1 VIQGAPD
8 STARATQGF
17 VDLILGAKIETQVV
31 LVVCAI
37 FSIIS
42 WYIIAIKWWE
52 FRRLSAQRKAFR
64 AAVHRARGMDEREQ
78 AMAGLG
84 HSPFAEIVRCTM
96 SFLKDLRGSMQKQG
110 VDRTGLSLTQLEALS
125 MTLETE
131 VGKEVEAVGRMVPM
145 LAVVAS
151 TAPLLGLLGTVLGI
165 VNAFLSISAKGTG
178 NVQAVAPSIA
188 DALIAT
194 AAGLAAAIPAVV
206 AYNIFTSRAQRF
218 EGELERLAQ
227 ETIGA
232 LGREGR
238 L

>member
-1 VIQGAPD
+1 MIQGAPD
-8 STARATQGF
+8 AAQSTSGLL
-17 VDLILGAKIETQVV
+17 DIILGAKVETQVV

-42 WYIIAIKWWE
+42 WYIIATKWWE
-52 FRRLSAQRKAFR
+52 FRRLRAQRKAFDQ
-64 AAVHRARGMDEREQ
+64 AVARSRGMDEREQ
-78 AMAGLG
+78 AMSGLG
-84 HSPFAEIVRCTM
+84 ESPFAVIVRSTT
-96 SFLKDLRGSMQKQG
+96 SFLHDLRATMQKQG
-110 VDRTGLSLTQLEALS
+110 VERSGLSLTQLEALS

-131 VGKEVEAVGRMVPM
+131 VGREVEAIGRATPM

-165 VNAFLSISAKGTG
+165 INAFLAIAHEGSG

-206 AYNIFTSRAQRF
+206 AYNIFTARAQRF

>member
-1 VIQGAPD
+1 MQAAPD
-8 STARATQGF
+8 TGAATQGL

-31 LVVCAI
+31 LVICGV
-37 FSIIS
+37 FSVIS
-42 WYIIAIKWWE
+42 WYIIATKWWE
-52 FRRLSAQRKAFR
+52 FRRLR
-64 AAVHRARGMDEREQ
+64 AARHAFDAAVQRARGMEEREQ

-84 HSPFAEIVRCTM
+84 ASPFAAIVRCTT
-96 SFLKDLRGSMQKQG
+96 SFLNDLRDTMQKQG
-110 VDRTGLSLTQLEALS
+110 VERAGLSLTQLEALS
-125 MTLETE
+125 MTLENE
-131 VGKEVEAVGRMVPM
+131 VGKEVDAVGRMVPM

-165 VNAFLSISAKGTG
+165 INAFLNISAKGSG

-206 AYNIFTSRAQRF
+206 AYNIYTSRAQRF